1 MGDYKNFKKVGEDVR
16 IDPSAQIVRPELIE
30 LGSHISIDM
39 GVYFSTSA
47 IIGDWIHIA
56 PQVSIIGGAD
66 SLLIMEHFSALA
78 TGTRVICASDNF
90 KEGFLNPF
98 ISRKYRKVI
107 NETITLKL
115 YSSTGTNCSIMP
127 GVTMGIGSV
136 LGSNSVLTKNTEPW
150 GIYAGA
156 PAKRIG
162 TRDSKLILQG
172 AKELG
177 YEL

>member
-30 LGSHISIDM
+30 LGNHISIDM

-90 KEGFLNPF
+90 KEGFQIHLF
-98 ISRKYRKVI
+98 RV
-107 NETITLKL
+107 
-115 YSSTGTNCSIMP
+115 
-127 GVTMGIGSV
+127 
-136 LGSNSVLTKNTEPW
+136 NTE
-150 GIYAGA
+150 
-156 PAKRIG
+156 
-162 TRDSKLILQG
+162 KLLM
-172 AKELG
+172 KL
-177 YEL
+177 